1 MIKSLSEMVPLANY
15 FKKYIRTWKKIIS
28 FSMWEIFNRIWI
40 QKRHENILHRSPSN
54 DSITKYLDEA
64 LWEVIKNPQ

>member
-40 QKRHENILHRSPSN
+40 QKRLENILHRSPSN